1 MKYNVLLISVLL
13 LLAPPLAAE
22 EDKTPA
28 ATETPVVTES
38 EPLDPELQALKRES
52 DRLALENT
60 IFEQKQQRL
69 LATIESEKK
78 RVELENALQELL
90 IRREELKTELKIA
103 SPEYL
108 KEPFVNGQLIISD
121 RRISLN
127 GPILSDTADYVTEN
141 IHYLNNK
148 NTEYPIF
155 LVIDRSPGGS
165 VMEGARIIEAM
176 KHSQAPVYV
185 VVKSI
190 AASMAAIITA
200 QAPRSFAY
208 PNALIIHH
216 QISSF
221 FYGNPTQVNQD
232 LKITQEWGER
242 LMRPVAARMGITL
255 EEFTQLMYEK
265 NTEGN
270 WTEFATQAQEL
281 GWVDHIVEGVRETS
295 YLKPPGEE
303 QPEEEVITLD
313 AVMMQDE
320 QGKAYLKLPQPVY
333 GDLYHIHNPN
343 RFYRY

>member
-1 MKYNVLLISVLL
+1 MSLVN
-13 LLAPPLAAE
+13 PLAAE
-22 EDKTPA
+22 EDKTA
-28 ATETPVVTES
+28 VTIESSVVTDS
-38 EPLDPELQALKRES
+38 ELLDPELQALKRES

-69 LATIESEKK
+69 LAKIESEKK

-103 SPEYL
+103 SPQYL
-108 KEPFVNGQLIISD
+108 KEPFVNGHLVISD

-127 GPILSDTADYVTEN
+127 GPILSDTADYITEN
-141 IHYLNNK
+141 IHYFNNK
-148 NTEYPIF
+148 NPEYPIF

-176 KHSQAPVYV
+176 RHSQAPVYV

-242 LMRPVAARMGITL
+242 LMRPVAKRMGISL
-255 EEFTQLMYEK
+255 DEFTQLMYEK

-270 WTEFATQAQEL
+270 WTEFATHAQKL
-281 GWVDHIVEGVRETS
+281 GWVDYVVEDVRETS
-295 YLKPPGEE
+295 YLKPPDATK
-303 QPEEEVITLD
+303 PEEETITLD
-313 AVMMQDE
+313 AVMMKDE
-320 QGKAYLKLPQPVY
+320 QGNAYLKLPPPIFGDVY
-333 GDLYHIHNPN
+333 HLHNPS